1 MVFNYAMNL
10 QKQSDRSVPL
20 FGAKFT
26 FYVDEEMTRL
36 VYFVPVG
43 TEDQKMY
50 RVGKA
55 EDAGAITEIPA
66 DFTLVGEH
74 GVEYL
79 DCPMTG
85 GRIGAHN
92 RELVRGQL
100 AGCGHCVLRAR
111 CNYRKRGITCAEQ

>member
-66 DFTLVGEH
+66 DCGWKHRH
-74 GVEYL
+74 GVL
-79 DCPMTG
+79 QGDHRAHRLFCPC
-85 GRIGAHN
+85 GRLQAGAG
-92 RELVRGQL
+92 L
-100 AGCGHCVLRAR
+100 
-111 CNYRKRGITCAEQ
+111 

>member
-66 DFTLVGEH
+66 DFTLVG
-74 GVEYL
+74 GS
-79 DCPMTG
+79 TG
-85 GRIGAHN
+85 TVYFKETTVPI
-92 RELVRGQL
+92 LP
-100 AGCGHCVLRAR
+100 LRAASSWCWPLR
-111 CNYRKRGITCAEQ
+111 FPALPPSTPAICVPTAQTPVP